1 MKEKF
6 SVSGMSCAACSA
18 GIERTVKKLNGVS
31 QVEVSLMGESMV
43 VEYDAALLSSQEIM
57 QAVIDLGYGAKPF
70 EENLFQEKK
79 PQPERLKRR
88 FFLSLIFLIPLM
100 YFSMGGMIH
109 LPQPNEKIS
118 ATLQMIFALAVI
130 VVDFKFFT
138 SGTKALLKRVPNM
151 DTLVALGSAV
161 SFLYSVVYTVLLYM
175 DRLSGHVHLFYESAA
190 MILTLVSL
198 EFSLIDISLKV

>member
-100 YFSMGGMIH
+100 RFHY
-109 LPQPNEKIS
+109 
-118 ATLQMIFALAVI
+118 
-130 VVDFKFFT
+130 
-138 SGTKALLKRVPNM
+138 LLK
-151 DTLVALGSAV
+151 
-161 SFLYSVVYTVLLYM
+161 
-175 DRLSGHVHLFYESAA
+175 
-190 MILTLVSL
+190 
-198 EFSLIDISLKV
+198 